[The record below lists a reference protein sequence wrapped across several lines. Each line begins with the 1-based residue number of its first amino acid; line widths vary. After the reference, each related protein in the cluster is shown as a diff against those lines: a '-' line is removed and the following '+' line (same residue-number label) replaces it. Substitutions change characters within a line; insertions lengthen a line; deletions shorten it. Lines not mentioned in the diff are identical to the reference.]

1 MALLTPQG
9 VKEVFQ
15 LQLGRDLLRRLLRWE
30 PLDEWSDPRGS
41 ILLDALYDCVLFA
54 AGKGFPWVEVAR
66 VVKFTD
72 ELLVETKG
80 CSSITEAVTILGN
93 KLVDYQRHFTARDL
107 LALCDYSHNTFI
119 RHFRLYQYVLGQART
134 VHLTVTHL
142 EVCTPPQP
150 LPLAEGM
157 HRDMWN
163 HQQQVAALE
172 ATEEQ
177 KRRELRLLREAL
189 REEEGRLLEQTFA
202 SMQPQGTEGTQPHQ
216 GLCREA
222 LEHLVHEAV
231 GIQIK
236 SLGQRLQCEVQM
248 AFNILDLRLQ
258 KQLLSLNVPLS
269 PLPPS
274 PGQLGPE
281 NAIKSHRA
289 HRQKKARAK

>member
-1 MALLTPQG
+1 MTNPLSFPKAEVRREMWNSPQLSVLMENELDTGLGGQPLLGLTLCWPS
-9 VKEVFQ
+9 V
-15 LQLGRDLLRRLLRWE
+15 
-30 PLDEWSDPRGS
+30 P
-41 ILLDALYDCVLFA
+41 A
-54 AGKGFPWVEVAR
+54 
-66 VVKFTD
+66 
-72 ELLVETKG
+72 G

-216 GLCREA
+216 GLCREVSRA
-222 LEHLVHEAV
+222 
-231 GIQIK
+231 
-236 SLGQRLQCEVQM
+236 
-248 AFNILDLRLQ
+248 
-258 KQLLSLNVPLS
+258 PS
-269 PLPPS
+269 PAPS
-274 PGQLGPE
+274 PGCMCVWYLSPALVDFATQSPC
-281 NAIKSHRA
+281 
-289 HRQKKARAK
+289 